1 MENDSIELNL
11 PENSNQPLIFVY
23 LKIISVPVLVFA
35 IFLLGFFGVISLK
48 VELHSILMLT
58 VLLII
63 ALILA
68 RQNAEYGCRAFENK
82 IDNFKIKLKSFIM
95 SHLLIIANKKKSS
108 VSFEN
113 FADFYSNN
121 LRNENYSSVAT
132 MIFPMFGILGTFISI
147 AISMPEFSSQN
158 INMLEKEISQLL
170 SGVGTAFYISIY
182 GIFLAIWWL
191 YFEKKGISKF
201 QKLIIRYKNATKNF
215 FWEEHEITE
224 CYLSEILNANL
235 QTNKSIISN
244 LNSDFSDKLNNT
256 LNQKI
261 KNLDEILDSE
271 REILKESNEKLKS
284 INEMLKK
291 IDISSTAKSYN
302 EISNILQN
310 IIYNLNRNENSK
322 DEKIEKFS
330 NSIEKFIDEL
340 SKFSAD
346 FKNSINENTKKIE
359 KIFDQDE
366 FESANDEIINRLQ
379 QTLSNLDKADEK

>member
-68 RQNAEYGCRAFENK
+68 SQNAEYGCRAFENK

-340 SKFSAD
+340 SKFSID

-366 FESANDEIINRLQ
+366 FETANDEIINCLQ

>member
-224 CYLSEILNANL
+224 CYLSEILNVNL

-366 FESANDEIINRLQ
+366 LESANDEIINRLQ

>member
-1 MENDSIELNL
+1 M
-11 PENSNQPLIFVY
+11 
-23 LKIISVPVLVFA
+23 
-35 IFLLGFFGVISLK
+35 
-48 VELHSILMLT
+48 
-58 VLLII
+58 
-63 ALILA
+63 A

-340 SKFSAD
+340 SKFSID

-366 FESANDEIINRLQ
+366 FETANDEIINRLQ